1 MYARGDFSF
10 ISRANERSMLEDGFQ
25 AVETTETWEE
35 LKADPGE
42 GGFMYSPAA
51 ASINR
56 RISGAMAL
64 KDTHSGLSY
73 GWTLRNM
80 QYIAQN
86 GWDAYV
92 TLNIPDT
99 AVQN

>member
-1 MYARGDFSF
+1 MYIRGDFSF
-10 ISRANERSMLEDGFQ
+10 ITRANEREMLEDGFQ
-25 AVETTETWEE
+25 AVEKVEAWED
-35 LKADPGE
+35 LKTDPGE

-56 RISGAMAL
+56 RITGAMAL
-64 KDTHSGLSY
+64 QDSHSGLSY

-92 TLNIPDT
+92 AIHLTT

>member
-10 ISRANERSMLEDGFQ
+10 ISSVDERKMLADGFQ
-25 AVETTETWEE
+25 AVETTGAWED

-42 GGFMYSPAA
+42 GGFMFSPAA
-51 ASINR
+51 AAINR
-56 RISGAMAL
+56 RITGAMAL
-64 KDTHSGLSY
+64 QNTHSGTSY
-73 GWTLRNM
+73 AWTLRNM

-92 TLNIPDT
+92 TLKLL
-99 AVQN
+99 Q

>member
-10 ISRANERSMLEDGFQ
+10 ITGANERAMLEDGFK
-25 AVETTETWEE
+25 AVETIEAWND

-56 RISGAMAL
+56 RITGAMAL
-64 KDTHSGLSY
+64 QDTHSGLSY

-92 TLNIPDT
+92 AMHLTT